1 LKGYLMSG
9 TQTRT
14 IRFLGLN

>member
-1 LKGYLMSG
+1 MSG